1 MSELLLSVTTGEM
14 TSFME
19 AAADVLEVAVEA
31 GATALGGVAGG
42 LRRPYLWL
50 RRGAVRLIF
59 ERRYGVRTSDV
70 VSLEEFGLAND
81 ERVYYSA
88 ANWQTLRRT
97 LPREDVGEN
106 DVFVDLGSGMGRM
119 VLEAAWRYPF
129 RKVIGVELSAQLS
142 EIARQN
148 VAGTRLRLR
157 CKDVELVQ
165 SDVLDYEIPEDVT
178 VVFLNNPFRGE
189 TFAAVM
195 RKLIATVDRNPR
207 RVTVIYFNPTEDEFL
222 TSTGRFRH
230 LRTVTR
236 GRKSPQDGPFGS
248 IRIYTI
254 TERAGA

>member
-1 MSELLLSVTTGEM
+1 MSGLLLSVTTGELA
-14 TSFME
+14 SFVE
-19 AAADVLEVAVEA
+19 AATEATVEVTA
-31 GATALGGVAGG
+31 GAGALLGGVAGG
-42 LRRPYLWL
+42 FRRHYRSLRS
-50 RRGAVRLIF
+50 GAVRLLF

-70 VSLEEFGLAND
+70 VSLEKFGLAHE

-97 LPREDVGEN
+97 LPRDAVGPD

-129 RKVIGVELSAQLS
+129 RKVIGVELSAELS

-157 CKDVELVQ
+157 CADVELVN
-165 SDVLDYEIPEDVT
+165 SDVLDYEIPRDVT

-189 TFAAVM
+189 TFATVM
-195 RKLIATVDRNPR
+195 RRLIASVDDNPR
-207 RVTVIYFNPTEDEFL
+207 EVTVIYFNPTEDEFL
-222 TSTGRFRH
+222 MSTGRFRH
-230 LRTVTR
+230 LRTVNR
-236 GRKSPQDGPFGS
+236 GRRDKQEGPFGT

>member
-1 MSELLLSVTTGEM
+1 MSGLLLSVTTGELA
-14 TSFME
+14 SVVE
-19 AAADVLEVAVEA
+19 VGADLVE
-31 GATALGGVAGG
+31 GTTALLGGIAGG
-42 LRRPYLWL
+42 FRRHYKSLRS
-50 RRGAVRLIF
+50 GAVRLLF

-70 VSLEEFGLAND
+70 VSLEKFGLAHE

-97 LPREDVGEN
+97 LPRDAVNEN

-129 RKVIGVELSAQLS
+129 KKVIGVELSAELS

-157 CKDVELVQ
+157 CKDVELVS
-165 SDVLDYEIPEDVT
+165 SDVLDYEIPRDVT

-195 RKLIATVDRNPR
+195 RKLVASVDDNPR
-207 RVTVIYFNPTEDEFL
+207 EVTVIYFNPTEDEFL

-230 LRTVTR
+230 VRTVNR
-236 GRKSPQDGPFGS
+236 SRRDKQDGPFGT

>member
-1 MSELLLSVTTGEM
+1 MSGLLLSATAGELA
-14 TSFME
+14 FF
-19 AAADVLEVAVEA
+19 VEA
-31 GATALGGVAGG
+31 GADLVEVTAEGTTALLGGITGG
-42 LRRPYLWL
+42 LKRHYRAL
-50 RRGAVRLIF
+50 RRGAVRLVF
-59 ERRYGVRTSDV
+59 ERRYGVRTSDI
-70 VSLEEFGLAND
+70 VSLEEFGLAHE

-97 LPREDVGEN
+97 LPRDAVGEN

-129 RKVIGVELSAQLS
+129 RKVIGVELSAELS

-157 CKDVELVQ
+157 CKDVELVR
-165 SDVLDYEIPEDVT
+165 SDVLDYEIPRDVT

-189 TFAAVM
+189 TFATVM
-195 RKLIATVDRNPR
+195 RRLIASVDDNPR
-207 RVTVIYFNPTEDEFL
+207 EVTVIYFNPTEDEFL
-222 TSTGRFRH
+222 MSTGRFRH
-230 LRTVTR
+230 LRTVSR
-236 GRKSPQDGPFGS
+236 GRRNKQEGPFGT

>member
-1 MSELLLSVTTGEM
+1 MSGLLLSVTTGEL
-14 TSFME
+14 TSVVE
-19 AAADVLEVAVEA
+19 VGADLAEGV
-31 GATALGGVAGG
+31 TALLGGIAGG
-42 LRRPYLWL
+42 FKRHYKSLRS
-50 RRGAVRLIF
+50 GAVRLLF

-70 VSLEEFGLAND
+70 VSLEKFGLAHE

-97 LPREDVGEN
+97 LPRDAVNEN

-129 RKVIGVELSAQLS
+129 KKVIGVELSAELS

-157 CKDVELVQ
+157 CKDVELVS
-165 SDVLDYEIPEDVT
+165 SDVLDYEIPRDVT

-189 TFAAVM
+189 TFATVM
-195 RKLIATVDRNPR
+195 RKLVASVDDNPR
-207 RVTVIYFNPTEDEFL
+207 EVTVIYFNPTEDEFL
-222 TSTGRFRH
+222 KSTGRFRH
-230 LRTVTR
+230 VRTVNR
-236 GRKSPQDGPFGS
+236 SRRDKQDGPFGT

>member
-1 MSELLLSVTTGEM
+1 MSGLLLSVTTGELA
-14 TSFME
+14 S
-19 AAADVLEVAVEA
+19 VVEVGTDLAE
-31 GATALGGVAGG
+31 GATALLGGIAGG
-42 LRRPYLWL
+42 FRRHYKSLRS
-50 RRGAVRLIF
+50 GAVRLLF

-70 VSLEEFGLAND
+70 VSLEKFGLAHE

-97 LPREDVGEN
+97 LPRDAVTEN

-129 RKVIGVELSAQLS
+129 KKVIGVELSAELS

-157 CKDVELVQ
+157 CKDVELVS
-165 SDVLDYEIPEDVT
+165 SDVLDYEIPRDVT

-195 RKLIATVDRNPR
+195 RKLVASVDDNPR
-207 RVTVIYFNPTEDEFL
+207 EVTVIYFNPTEDEFL

-230 LRTVTR
+230 VRTVNR
-236 GRKSPQDGPFGS
+236 SRRDKQDGPFGT